1 MNIFDLSA
9 VLKLDKKDYD
19 KGLTDAESRA
29 YTWGSRVGKA
39 AKIGAKAVAA
49 TATAIVGVSAALKK
63 GISSTAEY
71 GDKVDKMSQKIGISS
86 DAYQKWDYVMQRAG
100 TSIDSMKMGMKT
112 LAKQAQSNS
121 DAFQKLGISQEEVKS
136 LNQEELFEKTVRG
149 LAGMEQGTERA
160 ALASQL
166 LGRAGADMAPLLN
179 EGTKEIDKQMKMAV
193 DYGMVMPAAAVKASA
208 AFEDSVTTMKMTATG
223 LKNKLMGELLPAATK
238 VTDGLALIFKGD
250 YTEGA
255 DKVGEGVNGI
265 ADKVLKAIPQIAK
278 VGGKIIK
285 AIGDS
290 VMENLPVLTKTVVN
304 IIVAMTTYAIQNAPM
319 LIDAFTKI
327 LIELIKAIPMIIGK
341 LIDTL
346 PELLKSKGGV
356 IVTAVLGIWTAVKA
370 IGIVQG
376 IMGFISTLMT
386 VISPVGLVVAAI
398 ATAVALIILNWDKV
412 KEVLGKVGGFF
423 ANIFKTIGSF
433 FGKIFSA
440 IGGFIKRMFTAG
452 INLVKGLWNGIKS
465 WFGNLFSKVVEK
477 VKGIPKAVV
486 NAVSAMYEAGVN
498 LVKGLWQGIKDW
510 WKNLWGDLKKK
521 SEGLGAVTQ
530 RALDE
535 HSPSKV
541 FAKIGKNLVLGLDKG
556 IKDTWGVVED
566 TMGTLNEMV
575 QGGVDDELDL
585 GIEGDDGYESVTD
598 SFGIKTTTGS
608 GAGTAAQVLNIPTP
622 EDRSGRDVTVILEL
636 NRTQLA
642 RTVFRL
648 NNEETQRVGLDLAG
662 GTV

>member
-9 VLKLDKKDYD
+9 TLKLDKKDYD

-112 LAKQAQSNS
+112 LSKQAQSNS
-121 DAFQKLGISQEEVKS
+121 DAFQKLGISQEEVQS
-136 LNQEELFEKTVRG
+136 MNQEELFERTVKG
-149 LAGMEQGTERA
+149 LADMEQGTERA

-166 LGRAGADMAPLLN
+166 LGRAGADMGPLLN
-179 EGTKEIDKQMKMAV
+179 GGSKAIDEQMKMAV
-193 DYGMVMPAAAVKASA
+193 DYGMVMPEAAVKASA

-238 VTDGLALIFKGD
+238 ITDGLGLIFKGD
-250 YTEGA
+250 YAKGA
-255 DKVGEGVNGI
+255 DSVGKGVEEMANKIIQAIPKIAEVGGEILKGLGDAIIKNLPKMAEVAVKIIIELVKYLASSAPKIAESAIKIIEVLITAITDNLPQLLEAGI
-265 ADKVLKAIPQIAK
+265 TIVLALAKAIITNLPRLIVAVLKLAVAIPKTIIKVLPRLFSAGI
-278 VGGKIIK
+278 
-285 AIGDS
+285 S
-290 VMENLPVLTKTVVN
+290 
-304 IIVAMTTYAIQNAPM
+304 
-319 LIDAFTKI
+319 
-327 LIELIKAIPMIIGK
+327 LIKM
-341 LIDTL
+341 
-346 PELLKSKGGV
+346 
-356 IVTAVLGIWTAVKA
+356 
-370 IGIVQG
+370 
-376 IMGFISTLMT
+376 
-386 VISPVGLVVAAI
+386 
-398 ATAVALIILNWDKV
+398 
-412 KEVLGKVGGFF
+412 
-423 ANIFKTIGSF
+423 
-433 FGKIFSA
+433 
-440 IGGFIKRMFTAG
+440 
-452 INLVKGLWNGIKS
+452 LWNGIKS
-465 WFGNLFSKVVEK
+465 WFGNLFNKVADK
-477 VKGIPKAVV
+477 VKGIPKAIGK
-486 NAVSAMYEAGVN
+486 AVHAMYEAGAN

-510 WKNLWGDLKKK
+510 WKSLWGDLKKK

-541 FAKIGKNLVLGLDKG
+541 FAKIGKNLVLGLDQG
-556 IKDTWGVVED
+556 IKNTWGVVES
-566 TMGTLNEMV
+566 TMGTLNDMV

-585 GIEGDDGYESVTD
+585 GIEDGDGYESVTD
-598 SFGIKTTTGS
+598 SFGIKTTEGS
-608 GAGTAAQVLNIPTP
+608 GTGTAAQVLNIPTP